1 MNNQPQISRLKKEIE
16 EKNKKISGYEADKK
30 KSEKNFQNLKAENN
44 QLKNENKNLKDLNE
58 KQKKEITDLKDKI
71 QKNKAEITNYL
82 KSIETLKKLLLDK
95 ENNQKKENEEEINKL
110 KQISAKLNIE
120 NKQNENNYNKLNED
134 FQKLQ
139 KEKNVKT
146 HQIENLNEKIK
157 KLNDNNK
164 NYENLENKL
173 KKLEE
178 NADKSSKYEN
188 KNKEEFYDLIIKCNS
203 IMGLK
208 NGWEVAM
215 TEKGKQNY
223 NEHKNT
229 KYTKIGVI
237 GSENRGKSTILS
249 DFSQI
254 ELPTGVSIKTEGL
267 SIKYP
272 ELDVFKNRK
281 FILLDSAGLETP
293 ILKAD
298 NIYKTPGDPNEKNEI
313 KGEEKVENGSEEIK
327 PEDKK
332 ENVHDLFENKSRDII
347 QLELFLQNFII
358 KYSDVLILILGKLTI
373 NEQKLLLK
381 VNSHI
386 KNLNRKEPLIVIHNL
401 KEFESRKQVE
411 DYLKD
416 ILKKSSTFS
425 LGDNSDINL
434 EKEESEWKPLFEP
447 KTDPKIY
454 HLIYAKKGTDAGD
467 YYNDKAI
474 KYIYKLISLITDKES
489 FDPIECIKN
498 YFSEIS
504 ETILENPIKKDEL
517 VYNSEIIND
526 KKDSENII
534 TKIMLNAQSK
544 EIILKKCLIDELGI
558 VQGNSFNAQ
567 YSYYITDKNVFVYV
581 ELSGKFPD
589 KKDDIEYADV
599 NIDPQAEGSYY
610 IIKITGRKKN
620 GFENI
625 INCKEASQF
634 NKRQFGEFN
643 IQIKL
648 DKINLSK
655 EYDVKIKNGCVL
667 IEFTIE
673 KTPNKR
679 EI

>member
-1 MNNQPQISRLKKEIE
+1 MDE
-16 EKNKKISGYEADKK
+16 
-30 KSEKNFQNLKAENN
+30 
-44 QLKNENKNLKDLNE
+44 
-58 KQKKEITDLKDKI
+58 
-71 QKNKAEITNYL
+71 
-82 KSIETLKKLLLDK
+82 
-95 ENNQKKENEEEINKL
+95 
-110 KQISAKLNIE
+110 
-120 NKQNENNYNKLNED
+120 
-134 FQKLQ
+134 
-139 KEKNVKT
+139 
-146 HQIENLNEKIK
+146 
-157 KLNDNNK
+157 
-164 NYENLENKL
+164 
-173 KKLEE
+173 
-178 NADKSSKYEN
+178 
-188 KNKEEFYDLIIKCNS
+188 
-203 IMGLK
+203 
-208 NGWEVAM
+208 
-215 TEKGKQNY
+215 
-223 NEHKNT
+223 
-229 KYTKIGVI
+229 
-237 GSENRGKSTILS
+237 
-249 DFSQI
+249 
-254 ELPTGVSIKTEGL
+254 
-267 SIKYP
+267 
-272 ELDVFKNRK
+272 FKNRK
-281 FILLDSAGLETP
+281 IILLDSAGLETP

-298 NIYKTPGDPNEKNEI
+298 NNIITKGGPEKENEI
-313 KGEEKVENGSEEIK
+313 KESDIIENGNDEIK
-327 PEDKK
+327 PEDKR

-386 KNLNRKEPLIVIHNL
+386 KNLDRKKPLIVIHNL
-401 KEFESRKQVE
+401 KDFETKKQVD
-411 DYLKD
+411 DYLEE

-425 LGDNSDINL
+425 LEDNSNINL
-434 EKEESEWKPLFEP
+434 EKEVSEWKPLFEP
-447 KTDPKIY
+447 KSEPKIY
-454 HLIYAKKGTDAGD
+454 HLIYAKKGSDAGK
-467 YYNDKAI
+467 YYNKKAI
-474 KYIYKLISLITDKES
+474 EHIYKLITSITDKEP
-489 FDPIECIKN
+489 FDPIEKIKN

-504 ETILENPIKKDEL
+504 ETILENPIREEDLIYNDDVIADVIDENDNKKL
-517 VYNSEIIND
+517 VS
-526 KKDSENII
+526 
-534 TKIMLNAQSK
+534 KIMLKEQSK

-581 ELSGKFPD
+581 ELPGKFPD

-599 NIDPQAEGSYY
+599 NIDTQAEGSYY

-625 INCKEASQF
+625 INCKEVSQF